1 MINLKAIFRPVARLL
16 IGKVYSSIEQAE
28 SLNLGRLEG

>member
-1 MINLKAIFRPVARLL
+1 MINLKAVFRPVARLS
-16 IGKVYSSIEQAE
+16 IIKVYSPIEQAE